1 MAITNQERVGKAIEQ
16 LKEGLRPF
24 VEREMKA
31 AFGDGWVK
39 TAEQGFPNT
48 KFKNGIN
55 LNDPANLLSILLN
68 EWNRVF
74 EKTLGKT
81 EKNAVH
87 TLKDVRNKW
96 AHGETFSGDDAYRA
110 IDTVG
115 LLLTA
120 VSAPEAEEV
129 ERMKMEL
136 LRTRFEDQRRTEAR
150 RASVAPVEGRP
161 AGGLRPWREI
171 VTPHPDVAS
180 GKYQQA
186 EFAAD
191 LWQVY
196 LGEAN
201 DEYRQPVEFFRRT
214 FITDGLKQLL
224 VGAIQRLKGQGGDPV
239 VELQTNFGGGK
250 THSMLALYHLFGGAS
265 AAELPGVDALVKDAG
280 TGLVPGAKRAV
291 LVGNRI
297 PPGTPQKKADGTV
310 VRTLWGELAW
320 QLGGK
325 AGYAIVK
332 EADETASNP
341 GDKLREL
348 FKKFSPC
355 LILID
360 EWVAYARQLHD
371 GSNLP
376 AGTFDTHFSF
386 AQALTE
392 TVKSAPQALL
402 VVSIPS
408 SDIEVGGQWGKEALV
423 RLKNITS
430 RLQSTWRPASP
441 EEGFEIVRR
450 RLFQPITD
458 PSLFAA
464 RDTSIRAFMEMYG
477 TQAQEFPPECREMDY
492 ERRFKAAYPVHPELF
507 DRLFNDW
514 STLERF
520 QRTRGVLRLMAGVIH
535 SLWERN
541 DQSVAIMP
549 AHVPIDDQNV
559 QGELTRYLEDN
570 WVPVIGKDVDG
581 PHSLPL
587 ALDRENPNFGK
598 FSASRRTA
606 RTIYLGSAPT
616 MKAANK
622 GIDDRQV
629 KLGCVQPGESTAT
642 FGDALRHL
650 SNRATYLYVDGKRYW
665 YSTQPTV
672 TRLAEDRAAQ
682 LHDHDVIEE
691 IVKRIRKEQSRRGD
705 FEKVHPCPASHSD
718 VPDEPEARLVI
729 LGPEH
734 PHANKTG
741 DSPGRKEAAA
751 ILESR
756 GSGPRN
762 YKNAVVFLVADKTR
776 LDELKQAVRHYLA
789 WDGICDEQTAL
800 NLDPF
805 QSKQAKTKCEN
816 ANETVEARIPET
828 YQWLIVPTQTDPKG
842 AMEWLEIKLGS
853 GNGEGLAPRASAK
866 LKGEELLLLQMTP
879 AQTRYCLGGVRL
891 RHDLDRIPLWRGDHV
906 GLKQLADDFAKYLY
920 LPRLKDADVLLS
932 AVRDGINRLTW
943 NPETFAYAERYDD
956 AQSRYVSLQVGQA
969 LQVLLDNQ
977 SLLVK
982 PEVAAKQIERDRQAK
997 EAADAAPAAASGT
1010 TTAGGSTSGSTATSG
1025 GTGTSGATG
1034 GARLG
1039 GTTVASQK
1047 KPRRFHGSVELD
1059 TLRVGRDAARIAEE
1073 IVQHLS
1079 SALGTTVKVTIEVEA
1094 DIPSGASDELV
1105 RTITENC
1112 RTLKFKN
1119 YGFEEA

>member
-1 MAITNQERVGKAIEQ
+1 MAITNQERVGRALE
-16 LKEGLRPF
+16 LLRDGLRPF

-31 AFGDGWVK
+31 AFGDKWEK
-39 TAEQGFPNT
+39 EAEQGFRMT
-48 KFKNGIN
+48 AKGGIN
-55 LNDPANLLSILLN
+55 WADPTNLLAVILN

-74 EKTLGKT
+74 EKTLGKS
-81 EKNAVH
+81 ERNAVH

-96 AHGETFSGDDAYRA
+96 AHPELKGFSTDDTYRA
-110 IDTVG
+110 IDNVG

-120 VSAPEAEEV
+120 VAAPQVDEIEK
-129 ERMKMEL
+129 MKMEL
-136 LRTRFEDQRRTEAR
+136 LRTRFEDQRRSEVR
-150 RASVAPVEGRP
+150 RASVTPVEGKP
-161 AGGLRPWREI
+161 AGGLKPWREI

-180 GKYQQA
+180 GRYQQA

-201 DEYRQPVEFFRRT
+201 DEYKHPAEFFRRT

-224 VGAIQRLKGQGGDPV
+224 VGAIKRLSGSGGDPV

-250 THSMLALYHLFGGAS
+250 THSMLALYHLFGGTP
-265 AAELPGVDALVKDAG
+265 AADMAGVDALVKEAG
-280 TGLVPGAKRAV
+280 TEVTKGVKRAV

-297 PPGTPQKKADGTV
+297 PPGTPLKKPDGCV
-310 VRTLWGELAW
+310 IHTLWGELAW

-325 AGYAIVK
+325 TGYAIVK
-332 EADETASNP
+332 EADESASNP

-355 LILID
+355 MILID
-360 EWVAYARQLHD
+360 EWVAYARQLHA

-402 VVSIPS
+402 IVSIPS
-408 SDIEVGGQWGKEALV
+408 SDIEVGGEWGREALV

-458 PSLFAA
+458 PALFAA
-464 RDTSIRAFMEMYG
+464 RDAAIRAFMEMYG
-477 TQAQEFPPECREMDY
+477 NQRQEFPPECREMDY

-520 QRTRGVLRLMAGVIH
+520 QRTRGVLRLMASVIH
-535 SLWERN
+535 SLWHNN

-549 AHVPIDDQNV
+549 ANVPIADLNV

-570 WVPVIGKDVDG
+570 WASVISRDVDG
-581 PHSLPL
+581 PHSSPT
-587 ALDRENPNFGK
+587 AQDGENPNFGK
-598 FSASRRTA
+598 FSASRRVA
-606 RTIYLGSAPT
+606 RTIYMGSAPMQKT
-616 MKAANK
+616 SNR

-682 LHDHDVIEE
+682 LNEHDVMEQIT
-691 IVKRIRKEQSRRGD
+691 KRLGKQAGSRGG
-705 FEKVHPCPASHSD
+705 FAKVHPCPVSHGD

-729 LGPEH
+729 LPPDK
-734 PHANKTG
+734 PHSGKDAN
-741 DSPGRKEAAA
+741 SPARKEAAA
-751 ILESR
+751 TLEWR
-756 GSGPRN
+756 GTSPRN
-762 YKNAVVFLVADKTR
+762 YRNAVVFLAADATR
-776 LDELKQAVRHYLA
+776 LKDLQQATRQYMA
-789 WDGICDEQTAL
+789 WNSICIESDQL
-800 NLDPF
+800 NLDSF
-805 QSKQAKTKCEN
+805 QKNQAATKLKN
-816 ANETVEARIPET
+816 ADETVNSQIPET
-828 YQWLIVPTQTDPKG
+828 YQWLLTPGQPTTKG
-842 AMEWLEIKLGS
+842 PIGWTETKQSGQDALAVRAAKKME
-853 GNGEGLAPRASAK
+853 RD
-866 LKGEELLLLQMTP
+866 ELLMTKM
-879 AQTRYCLGGVRL
+879 GGTRL
-891 RHDLDRIPLWRGDHV
+891 RLELDKVPLWRGDHV
-906 GLKQLADDFAKYLY
+906 SLKQLAHDFAKYLY
-920 LPRLKDADVLLS
+920 LPRLRDFDVLLA
-932 AVRDGINRLTW
+932 AVRDGVCQLMWRT
-943 NPETFAYAERYDD
+943 ETFAYAERWDD
-956 AQSRYVSLQVGQA
+956 GAKRYAGLHAINVGQI
-969 LQVLLDNQ
+969 LMDGQ
-977 SLLVK
+977 SVLVK
-982 PEVAAKQIERDRQAK
+982 PDVAGRQIDADLAAEAKRNSAGDTANSK
-997 EAADAAPAAASGT
+997 AASPTG
-1010 TTAGGSTSGSTATSG
+1010 GGS
-1025 GTGTSGATG
+1025 GTSAISPGHPPSAHVL
-1034 GARLG
+1034 AP
-1039 GTTVASQK
+1039 
-1047 KPRRFHGSVELD
+1047 KPRRFHGVVVLD
-1059 TLRVGRDAARIAEE
+1059 TLRMGRDAGRIAEE

-1079 SALGTTVKVTIEVEA
+1079 SMTGVDVSVTLEIEA
-1094 DIPSGASDELV
+1094 NIPEGASDELV

-1112 RTLKFKN
+1112 RTLKFRTQ
-1119 YGFEEA
+1119 GFEES

>member
-1 MAITNQERVGKAIEQ
+1 MATTNQERVGRALE
-16 LKEGLRPF
+16 LVGEGLRPF

-31 AFGDGWVK
+31 AFGDKWEK
-39 TAEQGFPNT
+39 EAEQGFRAT
-48 KFKNGIN
+48 FKGGIN
-55 LNDPANLLSILLN
+55 WGDVTNLLAVILN

-74 EKTLGKT
+74 DKTLGKT
-81 EKNAVH
+81 ERNAVH
-87 TLKDVRNKW
+87 SLKDTRNKW
-96 AHGETFSGDDAYRA
+96 AHPELKGFSTDDTYRA
-110 IDTVG
+110 IDTAG

-120 VSAPEAEEV
+120 ISAPQTDELEK
-129 ERMKMEL
+129 MKREL
-136 LRTRFEDQRRTEAR
+136 LRVKFDSEMRTEAKR
-150 RASVAPVEGRP
+150 QAVVPVEGKP
-161 AGGLRPWREI
+161 TGGLKPWREI
-171 VTPHPDVAS
+171 ITPHKDVAS

-201 DEYRQPVEFFRRT
+201 DEYKQPVEFFRRT

-224 VGAIQRLKGQGGDPV
+224 VGAIQRLKGEGGDPV

-250 THSMLALYHLFGGAS
+250 THSMLALFHLFSGTS
-265 AAELPGVDALVKDAG
+265 AAELPGVDALVKEAG
-280 TGLVPGAKRAV
+280 TGVVPGVKRAV

-297 PPGTPQKKADGTV
+297 PPGIPQKKPDGTV

-332 EADETASNP
+332 EADENASNP
-341 GDKLREL
+341 GDKLRDL

-360 EWVAYARQLHD
+360 EWVAYARQLHE

-392 TVKSAPQALL
+392 TVKASPQAML

-408 SDIEVGGQWGKEALV
+408 SDIEVGGEWGKQALV
-423 RLKNITS
+423 RLKNVTS
-430 RLQSTWRPASP
+430 RVQSTWRPASP

-464 RDTSIRAFMEMYG
+464 RDASIRAFMEMYG
-477 TQAQEFPPECREMDY
+477 TQHQEFPPECREMDY

-520 QRTRGVLRLMAGVIH
+520 QRTRGVLRLMAAVIH

-541 DQSVAIMP
+541 DQSIAIMP

-587 ALDRENPNFGK
+587 TLDRENPNFGK
-598 FSASRRTA
+598 FSATRRVA
-606 RTIYLGSAPT
+606 RTIYVGSAPT
-616 MKAANK
+616 MTAANK

-650 SNRATYLYVDGKRYW
+650 SNRATYLYVDGKRFW

-682 LHDHDVIEE
+682 LHDHDIIEE
-691 IVKRIRKEQSRRGD
+691 ITRRLHKEQSRRGD
-705 FEKVHPCPASHSD
+705 FEKVHACPASHAD
-718 VPDEPEARLVI
+718 VPDDSEARLVI
-729 LGPEH
+729 LDPEH
-734 PHANKTG
+734 PHASKSS
-741 DSPGRKEAAA
+741 DSPARKEAAA
-751 ILESR
+751 ILDSR
-756 GSGPRN
+756 GSGPRS
-762 YKNAVVFLVADKTR
+762 YKNAVVFLAADRSR
-776 LDELKQAVRHYLA
+776 LDELKQAVRQYLA
-789 WDGICDEQTAL
+789 WHGICDEQTAL

-805 QSKQAKTKCEN
+805 QSKQAETKHKS
-816 ANETVEARIPET
+816 ADETVDVRIPET
-828 YQWLIVPTQTDPKG
+828 YQWLLVPGQSDPKG
-842 AMEWLEIKLGS
+842 SMEWSELRLQGQDT
-853 GNGEGLAPRASAK
+853 LAARASKKMKNDMLLVTQMGGNTLK
-866 LKGEELLLLQMTP
+866 LE
-879 AQTRYCLGGVRL
+879 
-891 RHDLDRIPLWRGDHV
+891 LDRIPLWRGNHV
-906 GLKQLADDFAKYLY
+906 TVSQLADDFAKYLY
-920 LPRLKDADVLLS
+920 LPRLKSSDVLLDS
-932 AVRDGINRLTW
+932 IRDGIYRLTW
-943 NPETFAYAERYDD
+943 RSESFAYAERFDD
-956 AQSRYVSLQVGQA
+956 QKKRYVGLKAGQGI
-969 LQVLLDNQ
+969 QVLLDNA
-977 SLLVK
+977 SVLVK
-982 PEVAAKQIERDRQAK
+982 PDVAAAQMEADRVAHD
-997 EAADAAPAAASGT
+997 EAAPTGATNADRGLPVDEQGPSSARSPEEKPKAAASP
-1010 TTAGGSTSGSTATSG
+1010 
-1025 GTGTSGATG
+1025 
-1034 GARLG
+1034 
-1039 GTTVASQK
+1039 K
-1047 KPRRFHGSVELD
+1047 RFHGSVEVD
-1059 TLRVGRDAARIAEE
+1059 PLRVGRDAGRIAEE
-1073 IVQHLS
+1073 VIQHLS
-1079 SALGTTVKVTIEVEA
+1079 VLSGAAIKVTVEIEA
-1094 DIPSGASDELV
+1094 AIPSGAPEQVV
-1105 RTITENC
+1105 RTVTENC
-1112 RTLKFKN
+1112 RTLRFRDH
-1119 YGFEEA
+1119 GFEET